1 MKSLKDRFSVLVL
14 FLVASLTVGSPTLP
28 VFAANHRE
36 APITALDH
44 KADITD
50 WFAFVSYDDPTK
62 VTMLLNVDPLLDP
75 SNGPNYFPFDPEILY
90 EMKIDNDQDG
100 KEDIKI
106 QFRFNTEIRLPGV
119 FTSFVGVGNGV
130 PAPNNSPAPV
140 PPGTPIIPPAITALD
155 GPGSEGFSL
164 RQSYT
169 VTLLKKIGNGNGN
182 NWRAT
187 DLTGNRKLYAVPS
200 NVGPRTMPNYE
211 NLARQ
216 GIYNLNNGIKV
227 FAGTVDDP
235 FYIDLGA
242 AFDTLNLRTSAFGTA
257 VPGVLTDA
265 QDGDDAKNFAP
276 DAVAGFNVNTIAV
289 EIPITMLTSDGS
301 LPSANNPKALI
312 GTYGTTS
319 RPRTKVLPSQPGGKP
334 ALSNNFV
341 QIQRMGNPLI
351 NELIIGTGDKD
362 KFSMSDPS
370 DDAQFAPYFLDPVL
384 ARVLNAAYGGVVQ
397 IPTPPRVNPAN
408 PAQDLGPLAFYSTLL
423 CPGCQ
428 NLRAGPVADF
438 LRLNIGIPPTAKANR
453 KRLGALAGDFGG
465 FPNGRRVSDDVFDIS
480 ARAVAGVLAGGA
492 FASFPNNRIGD
503 AVNSNDRP
511 YQETFP
517 YVAFA
522 NSGRN
527 SRHQNPGT
535 SGCADALSFLPT
547 NCPTD

>member
-1 MKSLKDRFSVLVL
+1 MRSLQNRFRFLVL
-14 FLVASLTVGSPTLP
+14 FLVASLTVGSPSLTLY
-28 VFAANHRE
+28 AANHRE

-50 WFAFVSYDDPTK
+50 WFAFVSYDDPSK
-62 VTMLLNVDPLLDP
+62 VTMLLNVDPLLEP
-75 SNGPNYFPFDPEILY
+75 ANGPNYFPFDPEILY

-100 KEDIKI
+100 KEDIKL
-106 QFRFNTEIRLPGV
+106 QFRFNTEVRLPGV
-119 FTSFVGVGNGV
+119 FTGFVGVNNGV
-130 PAPNNSPAPV
+130 PAPGNSPAPV

-155 GPGSEGFSL
+155 GPGSEGLSL

-169 VTLLKKIGNGNGN
+169 VTLLKKVGNGNGK
-182 NWRAT
+182 NWRVT
-187 DLTGNRKLYAVPS
+187 DLTGSRKLYAVPS

-216 GIYNLNNGIKV
+216 GIYNLGNGIRV

-242 AFDTLNLRTSAFGTA
+242 AFDTFNFRTSAFGTG

-265 QDGDDAKNFAP
+265 QDGDDTRNFAP

-289 EIPITMLTSDGS
+289 EIPITLLTSDGA
-301 LPSANNPKALI
+301 LHAANNPKALL

-362 KFSMSDPS
+362 KFSMSDPA

-384 ARVLNAAYGGVVQ
+384 ARVLNAAYGGAVQ
-397 IPTPPRVNPAN
+397 VPTPPRTDLLPLVN
-408 PAQDLGPLAFYSTLL
+408 YTTLL
-423 CPGCQ
+423 CPGCAG
-428 NLRAGPVADF
+428 LKAGPVADF
-438 LRLNIGIPPTAKANR
+438 LRLNTGITPTAKANR

-465 FPNGRRVSDDVFDIS
+465 FPNGRRVSDDVTDIS
-480 ARAVAGVLAGGA
+480 ARAVAGVLAGGV
-492 FASFPNNRIGD
+492 FANFPNNRIGD

-527 SRHQNPGT
+527 SRHQSSGT
-535 SGCADALSFLPT
+535 SGCADALSFLPN